1 MRRANLA
8 LATLF
13 ALSGSAHFVFR
24 DAMALAVPQWL
35 PHRDLLAVTSGILE
49 VLGAIGLL
57 VPAYREVSAW
67 CLIGLLVA
75 VFPANIW
82 MLVSARAA
90 GGPLWAE
97 SLLWMRLPL
106 QPLLIWFVYRTTR
119 RSVGDLP
126 WQRH

>member
-13 ALSGSAHFVFR
+13 ALSGTAHFVFR
-24 DAMALAVPQWL
+24 DALAQAVPQWL
-35 PHRDLLAVTSGILE
+35 PHPDLLSVTSGILE
-49 VLGAIGLL
+49 LLGAIGLL
-57 VPAYREVSAW
+57 VPELREISAW

-90 GGPLWAE
+90 GEPLWAE
-97 SLLWMRLPL
+97 SLLWMRLP
-106 QPLLIWFVYRTTR
+106 V
-119 RSVGDLP
+119 
-126 WQRH
+126 QRGCE